1 MKGKKKFDFSG
12 YATKNNIKC
21 SDGRTIRENAFKHM
35 DGATVP
41 LVWQHMHNSPDNILG
56 HALLE
61 NRSDGV
67 YAYARFNDT
76 PSGENAKKLVKNG
89 DIKNLSIYA
98 NKLKQQ
104 GSDVI
109 HGAIREVSLVLTG
122 ANPGALIDN
131 LEFAHSDG
139 TFEEDL
145 EEAIIHTGLSFS
157 IDDVIH
163 ADEDDK
169 TVQDIIDTMT
179 EEQKNVMYVLVGA
192 ALDDSIEHSD
202 DYEYEDEDTDEGGF
216 SMKRNVFEKHEPK
229 GQVLSHSAL
238 EEILQEA
245 KATGSLKD
253 AFLAHEEVQ
262 EYGIE
267 NIDYLFPEARTIS
280 PTPTLIQRDQDWVQ
294 KLMGGLHRTPFSRIK
309 SVQADITAEEARA
322 KGYIKGNL
330 KKDEVFKLL
339 KRVTTPTTIYK
350 KQKLDRDDIVDIVD
364 LDVVAFVKMEM
375 RLMLNEEIARAIL
388 IGDGRQITDDDKI
401 PEENIRPVYTDDDL
415 YSHKVTVAADVTP
428 SGLVKSIIRARKHY
442 KGKGMPNLYT
452 TTDVVTDMLLEEDK
466 VGRRLYSTMEAL
478 KAALRVNDIV
488 EVPVMEGVSR
498 TVGENELD
506 LVAILLNPRDYT
518 AGADKGG
525 EINLFDDFDIDYN
538 QYKYLMETR
547 MSGAL
552 KDPKTAIV
560 IEKAKASVEG
570 TDAPV
575 DPEAE

>member
-21 SDGRTIRENAFKHM
+21 SDGRTIRENAFEHM

-67 YAYARFNDT
+67 YAYAKFNDT
-76 PSGENAKKLVKNG
+76 PSGENARKLVKNG

-98 NKLKQQ
+98 NQLKQQ
-104 GSDVI
+104 GSNVI

-145 EEAIIHTGLSFS
+145 EEAIIHTGLSFTT
-157 IDDVIH
+157 DDVAH

-179 EEQKNVMYVLVGA
+179 DEQKNVMYVMVGA
-192 ALDDSIEHSD
+192 ALDEGKDAVEHSD
-202 DYEYEDEDTDEGGF
+202 EDEDTEEGGF
-216 SMKRNVFEKHEPK
+216 SMKHNVFEKHEPQ

-262 EYGIE
+262 DYGIE
-267 NIDYLFPEARTIS
+267 NIEYLFPEARTITS
-280 PTPTLIQRDQDWVQ
+280 TPTLIQRDQDWVQ

-388 IGDGRQITDDDKI
+388 IGDGREIEDEDKI

-415 YSHKVTVAADVTP
+415 YAHKVTVASDVTP

-442 KGKGMPNLYT
+442 KGKGTPNLYT

-498 TVGENELD
+498 EVDDNELD
-506 LVAILLNPRDYT
+506 LVAILLNPRDYV

-560 IEKAKASVEG
+560 IEKARAAEE
-570 TDAPV
+570 DPE
-575 DPEAE
+575 DPEA